1 MKFVVCGGG
10 TAGWLAAY
18 TIHASNPKAHE
29 VVVIES
35 KKIGIIGAG
44 EATSGFLYDLLDG
57 TTLFANNEYLNPNR
71 VPFDFKDFISK
82 VDAVPKY
89 ALKHIN
95 WAKEK
100 GHYWAP
106 INGSETSRRS
116 PDHLFNYVVAEFGP
130 EKAYLSSVL
139 GQAYDLNK
147 MPLGGYGF
155 QFDAHKVAKYLNE
168 YIVKTTN
175 TTHVDAIITDVS
187 VAENGH
193 VTSVTLDN
201 NEVVSGDFF
210 IDATGFARVLANKI
224 GIGWIDYK
232 DQLLVDRAMPF
243 IAPYKEGEK
252 VQPVTEAEA
261 LSSGWMW
268 RTPTGQR
275 RGCGYVYSSA
285 FLSEDE
291 AQAEAEKVM
300 GHPIEPIKHIKYESG
315 RIDQFWKG
323 NVLVLGLSSS
333 FIEPLEATSIH
344 ATIMQIFSFCQE
356 YLSYN
361 LDKTLNPASI
371 EKYNLKTSKMYEYY
385 KDFTVFHYQ
394 GGRED
399 SEFWRTIK
407 FDKITSPV
415 VENYIERA
423 KTKIPSALHFMDYWG
438 VDVLWKWTLAGLGFI
453 TKEQAMDELLQFN
466 QFEYAQGHYQAFRND
481 MRKILADRPPFE
493 MDPKDIIL
501 I

>member
-10 TAGWLAAY
+10 TAGWLSAY
-18 TIHASNPKAHE
+18 TIHASNPNSHE

-35 KKIGIIGAG
+35 QKIGIIGAG
-44 EATSGFLYDLLDG
+44 EATSGFMYDLLDG
-57 TTLFANNEYLNPNR
+57 ATLFNNIDYLNPNR
-71 VPFDFKDFISK
+71 VPFDFSDFVSK

-106 INGSETSRRS
+106 INGSETSKRS
-116 PDHLFNYVVAEFGP
+116 PDYLFNYVVSEFGP
-130 EKAYLSSVL
+130 EKAYLSSTL

-147 MPLGGYGF
+147 MPVSAGYGF
-155 QFDAHKVAKYLNE
+155 QFDAHKVAKYLRE
-168 YIVKTTN
+168 YITKTTN
-175 TTHVDAIITDVS
+175 TKHIDAVIDDVLVDSTGIVQS
-187 VAENGH
+187 L
-193 VTSVTLDN
+193 TLDTG
-201 NEVVSGDFF
+201 EIVEGDFF
-210 IDATGFARVLANKI
+210 IDATGFSRVLANKLN
-224 GIGWIDYK
+224 IGWIDYK

-243 IAPYKEGEK
+243 IVPYKEEEK
-252 VQPVTEAEA
+252 VQPVTVAEA

-268 RTPTGQR
+268 RTPTGGR
-275 RGCGYVYSSA
+275 RGCGYVYSSQ
-285 FLSEDE
+285 FLSDDE

-315 RIDQFWKG
+315 RVDQFWKG
-323 NVLVLGLSSS
+323 NVLVVGLASS

-344 ATIMQIFSFCQE
+344 ATIMQIFTFCQE
-356 YLSYN
+356 YLSYTK
-361 LDKTLNPASI
+361 DKTLNPHSI
-371 EKYNLKTSKMYEYY
+371 EKYNAKTSKMYEYY

-399 SEFWRTIK
+399 SEFWKTIK
-407 FDKITSPV
+407 YEKITSPA
-415 VENYIERA
+415 VENYIERS
-423 KTKIPSALHFMDYWG
+423 KSRIPSVMHFMDFWG
-438 VDVLWKWTLAGLGFI
+438 VDALWKWTLAGLGYV
-453 TKEQAMDELLQFN
+453 TREQAMNELIQFK

-481 MRKILADRPPFE
+481 MRKLLADRPPFE
-493 MDPKDIIL
+493 LYPKDII

>member
-1 MKFVVCGGG
+1 MKFVICGGG
-10 TAGWLAAY
+10 TAGWVTAY
-18 TIHASNPKAHE
+18 TIHASNPRTHE

-35 KKIGIIGAG
+35 QKIGIIGAG

-57 TTLFANNEYLNPNR
+57 TTLFNNNDRINPNKP
-71 VPFDFKDFISK
+71 PFDFADFVSK

-106 INGSETSRRS
+106 INGSETSKRS
-116 PDHLFNYVVAEFGP
+116 PDHMFNYVISEFGP
-130 EKAYLSSVL
+130 EKAYLSSTL

-147 MPLGGYGF
+147 MPTSGGYGF
-155 QFDAHKVAKYLNE
+155 QFDAYKVAKYLHE
-168 YIVKTTN
+168 YIVKTTK
-175 TTHVDAIITDVS
+175 TTHIDAIINNVS
-187 VAENGH
+187 VNSSGLVE
-193 VTSVTLDN
+193 SVTLDN
-201 NEVVSGDFF
+201 GEVVDGDFF
-210 IDATGFARVLANKI
+210 IDATGFARVLANKL

-243 IAPYKEGEK
+243 IVPYEENEK
-252 VQPVTEAEA
+252 VQPVTVAEA

-268 RTPTGQR
+268 RTPTGGR
-275 RGCGYVYSSA
+275 RGCGYVYSSS
-285 FLSEDE
+285 FMSEDE

-315 RIDQFWKG
+315 RVDQFWKG
-323 NVLVLGLSSS
+323 NVLVVGLASS

-344 ATIMQIFSFCQE
+344 ATITQIFTFCQE
-356 YLSYN
+356 YLSYTKE
-361 LDKTLNPASI
+361 KTLNPASI
-371 EKYNLKTSKMYEYY
+371 EKYNAKTSKMYEYY

-399 SEFWRTIK
+399 SDFWRTIK
-407 FDKITSPV
+407 FDKITSPA
-415 VENYIERA
+415 VENYIERS
-423 KTKIPSALHFMDYWG
+423 KSRIPSVLHFMDFWG
-438 VDVLWKWTLAGLGFI
+438 VDALWKWTLAGLGYI
-453 TKEQAMDELLQFN
+453 NREQAMNELMQFQ

-481 MRKILADRPPFE
+481 MRRLLADRPPFE
-493 MDPKDIIL
+493 MNPKDII
-501 I
+501 